1 MTAQRDSLHEASQ
14 VLIGRLGHT
23 VEQQIEKLNTLVQ
36 QEYERRAQVII
47 NRIALVIIA
56 LLVVIYF
63 HSRDKPAQDERA
75 ISGKQSGKPA
85 TEAEKIKAREREAFV
100 KACAIALVV
109 WSVAVVAAITSSG
122 Q

>member
-63 HSRDKPAQDERA
+63 TRATSQLKTNEQYQGNNRASQPPKQRRSRL
-75 ISGKQSGKPA
+75 
-85 TEAEKIKAREREAFV
+85 EKEK
-100 KACAIALVV
+100 LL
-109 WSVAVVAAITSSG
+109 
-122 Q
+122 